1 MGEATIRLSRAA
13 SASPLLG
20 MEKYNISIDG
30 RVVGAIAAGET
41 VEVAVAS
48 GRHSLLL
55 RGRGRNRS
63 PLRAL
68 ELADDEVGEL
78 PLPRSPVRPAS
89 CRGGTD
95 QAKSLDQPQAGVAIG
110 VRCGPKPDV
119 PQDLGS
125 AE

>member
-68 ELADDEVGEL
+68 ELADDEVVSYRCHG
-78 PLPRSPVRPAS
+78 PRYGPPHVVAALIKP
-89 CRGGTD
+89 
-95 QAKSLDQPQAGVAIG
+95 SLWISLKQG
-110 VRCGPKPDV
+110 
-119 PQDLGS
+119 
-125 AE
+125 

>member
-13 SASPLLG
+13 SLSPLLG
-20 MEKYNISIDG
+20 MEAYNISIDG

-41 VEVAVAS
+41 VEVSVTP

-68 ELADDEVGEL
+68 EVAEDAVESYRCHG
-78 PLPRSPVRPAS
+78 PRYGPPHV
-89 CRGGTD
+89 
-95 QAKSLDQPQAGVAIG
+95 VAALI
-110 VRCGPKPDV
+110 KPD
-119 PQDLGS
+119 LWIS
-125 AE
+125 LKRE